1 MDLNIITAVLANIAG
16 VYMLCKGADM
26 LVESSVSLAKKAGV
40 STFVVGLTVV
50 SIGTSAPE
58 AASSTAA
65 AMKGAG
71 SAALGNIFGSNIAN
85 IALIG
90 GISSIIKPMAVSRRV
105 SRIEMPAMNIIVL
118 LMLAFLW
125 NCYIS
130 RIEGL
135 LMLAAFIILLYLVIY
150 EARKGIKIAALE
162 PVPETQMP
170 LRKSVVFL
178 VIGLLF
184 LIAGAKLALEGA
196 VYIGRV
202 IGISEAVI
210 GLIVLAIGTS
220 LPELITCVTAALK
233 GHENISVGNLIG
245 SNIFNAL
252 LVTGTASTIS
262 PFSFEARLKGAD
274 YLLVLATGII
284 FQIFAA
290 RGGKISRGNGA
301 FLLLIYI
308 GYTAYCFIYG

>member
-1 MDLNIITAVLANIAG
+1 MDFHLILALLANIAG

-58 AASSTAA
+58 VASSTAA
-65 AMKGAG
+65 AVKGAG

-90 GISSIIKPMAVSRRV
+90 GISSLIRPMTVSRRV

-135 LMLAAFIILLYLVIY
+135 FMLSAFIILLYLVVY
-150 EARKGIKIAALE
+150 EAHKGRKIAALE
-162 PVPETQMP
+162 PVPKTQMP
-170 LRKSVVFL
+170 LRKSIIILAAGLVFL
-178 VIGLLF
+178 IG
-184 LIAGAKLALEGA
+184 GAKLALEGA
-196 VYIGRV
+196 VYIGRA

-252 LVTGTASTIS
+252 LVTGVASSVS

-284 FQIFAA
+284 FQIFAV
-290 RGGKISRGNGA
+290 RGGKISRPNGA
-301 FLLLIYI
+301 FLLLVYI
-308 GYTAYCFIYG
+308 AYTAYCFIHG